1 MNGKIPKST
10 NNNLKMKSSK
20 QQISL
25 IKFNSSKIK
34 RNSTSFMFD
43 KFQNEYLTKYFELY
57 DKSLKGDTS
66 KNSRKNKNLS
76 ILKSPKKNKRE
87 SDLFKSTNI
96 NNINNYLEK
105 LYQND
110 NHMKKNIVK
119 KKKNDSNKKQNLKVS
134 FLMNLTRKNDSL
146 KSKKKKLDFSNY
158 INNENESNKNSETKN
173 QKENFIDEE
182 DEQAYGFNKRYK
194 IKMFDEINKD
204 KHSLNKEEHTP
215 KINQVHIFK
224 KNKEIDVDSERDK
237 TNKTFISPN
246 FHDSDFHLKSKIKKT
261 RGNTNFKKLKKKLS
275 ESKKVQEKANNNNV
289 VNINYN
295 INVRNPKNDKHK
307 NNAIKKKESNKALKI
322 FKSTENINKPEL
334 LIVNK
339 NKESSN
345 TNKTSNLKNN
355 NNEDKNN
362 TLMKDENNNKIYKYI
377 QNCCFPFF
385 ACLKG
390 NND

>member
-66 KNSRKNKNLS
+66 KNFRKNKNLS
-76 ILKSPKKNKRE
+76 ILKSPKKTKRE
-87 SDLFKSTNI
+87 SDLYKSINI

-110 NHMKKNIVK
+110 KYMKKNIVK
-119 KKKNDSNKKQNLKVS
+119 KKKNDSNKKQNPKVS
-134 FLMNLTRKNDSL
+134 FLMNLTQKNDSL
-146 KSKKKKLDFSNY
+146 KSKKKKFNFSNY
-158 INNENESNKNSETKN
+158 INNDNESNKNSETN
-173 QKENFIDEE
+173 QKENIKEEE

-204 KHSLNKEEHTP
+204 KHSLNKEECTP
-215 KINQVHIFK
+215 KINNVHIFK

-246 FHDSDFHLKSKIKKT
+246 FNDSDFHLKLKIKKT
-261 RGNTNFKKLKKKLS
+261 KGNTNFKNLKKKLS

-295 INVRNPKNDKHK
+295 INVRNPNNDKHK
-307 NNAIKKKESNKALKI
+307 NNAIKKKETNKALKI
-322 FKSTENINKPEL
+322 FKSTENINRPEL
-334 LIVNK
+334 LIINK
-339 NKESSN
+339 NKENSN
-345 TNKTSNLKNN
+345 TNKTSNMKNN

-362 TLMKDENNNKIYKYI
+362 ILMKDEKNNKIYKYV